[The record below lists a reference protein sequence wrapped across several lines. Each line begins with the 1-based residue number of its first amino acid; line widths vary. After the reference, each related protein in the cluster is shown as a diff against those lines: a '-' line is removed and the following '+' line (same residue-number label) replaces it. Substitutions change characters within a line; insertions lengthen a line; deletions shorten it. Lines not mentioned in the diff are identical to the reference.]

1 MYKVKQ
7 RAESIYLN
15 LNTFYGAIREQAK
28 EQVHSSLQINSDWG
42 FHEINKIKKMEEH
55 FENE

>member
-7 RAESIYLN
+7 KAESIYLN

-42 FHEINKIKKMEEH
+42 FHEINKIKKMERA
-55 FENE
+55 F